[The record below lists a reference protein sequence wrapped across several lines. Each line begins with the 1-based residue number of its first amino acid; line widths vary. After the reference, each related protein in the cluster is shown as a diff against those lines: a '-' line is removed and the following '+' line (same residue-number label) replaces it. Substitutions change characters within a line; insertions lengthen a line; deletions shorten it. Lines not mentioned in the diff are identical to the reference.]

1 MPGEPQ
7 RDVGLDRRGQ
17 VTRPA
22 EEIGPGSVAALL
34 GCDPPA
40 RGGRL
45 LVRADA
51 KELAQQQVLGV
62 HRDVGLQ
69 LPLPPALLMLEAEQ
83 VVAGTGQCG
92 LRAGER

>member
-22 EEIGPGSVAALL
+22 EEIGPGSVGTLP
-34 GCDPPA
+34 GCDPAA
-40 RGGRL
+40 RGRRL
-45 LVRADA
+45 LVGADA
-51 KELAQQQVLGV
+51 EELPQQQVLSV

-83 VVAGTGQCG
+83 VVAGAGQGG